1 MDPLAEGSIKSATV
15 HSRAENLHRMV
26 LLNRP
31 KSEALD

>member
-15 HSRAENLHRMV
+15 HSRAENVHCMV

-31 KSEALD
+31 RNEALD